1 MPHAAATVQTSTIMF
16 SISFNILGDKH
27 KKKNPRNCSSSVAI
41 KQTLTSAQKSSQNSN
56 TQYIRG

>member
-1 MPHAAATVQTSTIMF
+1 MPHAAATVRLLPSCTL
-16 SISFNILGDKH
+16 ISFNILGDKH
-27 KKKNPRNCSSSVAI
+27 KKKNPRNCSSSVA

>member
-27 KKKNPRNCSSSVAI
+27 KKKIPEIALHLLLSKR
-41 KQTLTSAQKSSQNSN
+41 
-56 TQYIRG
+56 

>member
-27 KKKNPRNCSSSVAI
+27 KKKNPRNCSSSVA